1 MGESAVRFYDESH
14 IGKGHF
20 SYAEYEQRMQNI
32 IADLSRS
39 GAYFDG
45 VYCCPHTAN
54 DGCDC
59 MKPLPG
65 LIDRAVR
72 DFNIDAQRSYIIGD
86 MGATD
91 MRLAAAVG
99 ANGVLVLTGVG
110 QGSLGEFRHT
120 WAGIEPAHVAENVLE
135 AVKWIM
141 CHEI

>member
-1 MGESAVRFYDESH
+1 HSVKMSPKLLTLRGSLHYDESH

-72 DFNIDAQRSYIIGD
+72 DFNIDAQRSYVV
-86 MGATD
+86 T
-91 MRLAAAVG
+91 
-99 ANGVLVLTGVG
+99 
-110 QGSLGEFRHT
+110 
-120 WAGIEPAHVAENVLE
+120 PAKSTV
-135 AVKWIM
+135 
-141 CHEI
+141 